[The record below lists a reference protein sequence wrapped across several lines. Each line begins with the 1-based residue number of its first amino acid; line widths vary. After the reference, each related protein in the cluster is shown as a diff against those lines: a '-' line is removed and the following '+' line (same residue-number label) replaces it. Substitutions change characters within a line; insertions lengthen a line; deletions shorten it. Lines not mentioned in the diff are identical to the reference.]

1 MVTALLPLLL
11 STAYFGGDRSRLFD
25 QDFGVGLRP
34 EQLLLSRYDYPLSAR
49 DRAIFDLFDNSNYL
63 RMFPEVF
70 RSSITGGL
78 SKVYRDKDDG
88 NWKVLIDVKQFKV
101 EEIEVKVI
109 DNNVV
114 VTGKHEEKQDEHGLV
129 SRQFVRR
136 YEIPKDVEPDTI
148 SSEISSDGVTDY
160 GVKALG
166 VKSFA
171 EFVSKYRRLS
181 KFETTAILPY
191 PEKMSF
197 LPLLYSNWWED
208 LERPHHVRDQYFGLG
223 LNPDRLAV
231 IPRDFFDDPRPSRH
245 RFNSSLRPSNYGH
258 YYRPWS
264 ELFRRNDESG
274 VSTVKADKDAFQ
286 VQLDCMQFAPDEI
299 NVKVVDKYIVVE
311 GKHEEKQDEHGF
323 ISRNFTRKYLV
334 PNECDIEKAE
344 SKLSSD
350 GVLTICVPRKDKP
363 AVEGERVINIQHT
376 GKPAIKEQEKKTEEE
391 NK

>member
-148 SSEISSDGVTDY
+148 SSEISSDGV
-160 GVKALG
+160 
-166 VKSFA
+166 
-171 EFVSKYRRLS
+171 
-181 KFETTAILPY
+181 
-191 PEKMSF
+191 
-197 LPLLYSNWWED
+197 
-208 LERPHHVRDQYFGLG
+208 
-223 LNPDRLAV
+223 
-231 IPRDFFDDPRPSRH
+231 
-245 RFNSSLRPSNYGH
+245 
-258 YYRPWS
+258 
-264 ELFRRNDESG
+264 
-274 VSTVKADKDAFQ
+274 
-286 VQLDCMQFAPDEI
+286 
-299 NVKVVDKYIVVE
+299 
-311 GKHEEKQDEHGF
+311 
-323 ISRNFTRKYLV
+323 
-334 PNECDIEKAE
+334 
-344 SKLSSD
+344 
-350 GVLTICVPRKDKP
+350 
-363 AVEGERVINIQHT
+363 
-376 GKPAIKEQEKKTEEE
+376 
-391 NK
+391 